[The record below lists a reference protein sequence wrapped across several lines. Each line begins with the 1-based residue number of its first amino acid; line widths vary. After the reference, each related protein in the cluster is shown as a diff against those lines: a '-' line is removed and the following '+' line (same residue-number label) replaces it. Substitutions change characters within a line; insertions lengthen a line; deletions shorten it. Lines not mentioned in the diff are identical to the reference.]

1 VANNALCRANADLEQ
16 FAYAAAHDLKE
27 PLRMVSLYCQMLS
40 KSFAETLGPDGQK
53 YLNYSLQGSRRMEA
67 LVQDLLAY
75 LQASHFSEAVPAI
88 IDSHVSLEHA
98 LVNLQL
104 TIEESGASIA
114 SSRLPHAKMHEL
126 HLEQLFQNLLSNA
139 IKYRG
144 IAKPDIFIAAEQSNG
159 ETVFSVRDNGIG
171 IDPEYQ
177 EQIFELFKRLH
188 SHDRY
193 AGSGIGLAIC
203 KRIVEHYGGRI
214 WVESKLGRGSAFF
227 FTVPA

>member
-1 VANNALCRANADLEQ
+1 
-16 FAYAAAHDLKE
+16 
-27 PLRMVSLYCQMLS
+27 
-40 KSFAETLGPDGQK
+40 
-53 YLNYSLQGSRRMEA
+53 MEA

-75 LQASHFSEAVPAI
+75 LRASQFNEAVPAI
-88 IDSHVSLEHA
+88 TDSNVALEHA

-104 TIEESGASIA
+104 TIEESVASIA
-114 SSRLPHAKMHEL
+114 SSRLPHAKMQEV

-139 IKYRG
+139 IKYRSS
-144 IAKPDIFIAAEQSNG
+144 AKPDIFIAAEPSNG
-159 ETVFSVRDNGIG
+159 EAVFCVRDNGIG
-171 IDPEYQ
+171 IAPEYQ

-214 WVESKLGRGSAFF
+214 WVESELGRGSAFF
-227 FTVPA
+227 FAVPA